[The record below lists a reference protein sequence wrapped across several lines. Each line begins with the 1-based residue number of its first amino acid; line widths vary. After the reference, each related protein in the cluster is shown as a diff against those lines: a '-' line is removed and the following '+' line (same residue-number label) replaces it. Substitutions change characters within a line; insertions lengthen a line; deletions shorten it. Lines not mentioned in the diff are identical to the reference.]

1 MAQATGAPSLPRCLL
16 VLVVATSG
24 AATLLGLLLPNV
36 LVFAAV
42 VSAGT
47 LDAAA
52 FDLVLVRVAE
62 LALAGCVVWFW
73 TASVVVAADACRGR
87 SPGRRGVPDG
97 LRRVVLIA
105 CGLALTG
112 GIATQAQAHEPGS
125 GDRTGRHL
133 VEGLPLPDRAT
144 TTMLVSR
151 VFARAATRH
160 QRDQTSDPEQDFVV
174 VRPGDTLWEL
184 AGRDLPREAGDRA
197 VAERVRDIHAA
208 NRAVIGADPD
218 LIRPGQRLRMPRT

>member
-1 MAQATGAPSLPRCLL
+1 MGKVTGAPSLHRCLL
-16 VLVVATSG
+16 VLIIATSG
-24 AATLLGLLLPNV
+24 AAALLGLLLPDV
-36 LVFAAV
+36 LMLAAAV
-42 VSAGT
+42 RAGN

-62 LALAGCVVWFW
+62 LALAASAVWLW
-73 TASVVVAADACRGR
+73 TASVVITADAYRGR
-87 SPGRRGVPDG
+87 RPDRRGVPDG
-97 LRRVVLIA
+97 LRRVVLVA

-112 GIATQAQAHEPGS
+112 GIATQAQADEPES
-125 GDRTGRHL
+125 GHRTGRHL

-144 TTMLVSR
+144 TTMQVSP

-160 QRDQTSDPEQDFVV
+160 HRARTSDQAFVV

-184 AGRDLPREAGDRA
+184 SRRDLPRAAGDRA
-197 VAERVRDIHAA
+197 VAGHVRDIHAA
-208 NRAVIGADPD
+208 NQAVIGADPD